1 MIRYRALL
9 KRDVKQVQAV
19 ALKAWRYTYRNIYT
33 LRTIRRYVSR
43 YYSDES
49 FANFVLPAT
58 MKGIDWFYVALDDGD
73 VIGYA
78 HVGKRRAGWELF
90 RIYLLPRYFGKGIG
104 RRLLQLCEKALRR
117 KRAKSY
123 FLFVHSGNKLGKA
136 FYLRNGFVRVKSK
149 DRGQTS
155 LCLEKKLS

>member
-1 MIRYRALL
+1 MIRYRTLR
-9 KRDVKQVQAV
+9 KRDVEQIQAV
-19 ALKAWRYTYRNIYT
+19 ALKAWRHTYKNIYKPK
-33 LRTIRRYVSR
+33 TIRRYVSS

-49 FANFVLPAT
+49 FANFVLPAI
-58 MKGIDWFYVALDDGD
+58 MKGADWFYVALEDGD

-90 RIYLLPRYFGKGIG
+90 RIYLLPRYIGKGIG
-104 RRLLQLCEKALRR
+104 KRLMQLCEKALKA
-117 KRAKSY
+117 KRANSY

-136 FYLRNGFVRVKSK
+136 FYLRNGFIRVKSRN
-149 DRGQTS
+149 RGRTS